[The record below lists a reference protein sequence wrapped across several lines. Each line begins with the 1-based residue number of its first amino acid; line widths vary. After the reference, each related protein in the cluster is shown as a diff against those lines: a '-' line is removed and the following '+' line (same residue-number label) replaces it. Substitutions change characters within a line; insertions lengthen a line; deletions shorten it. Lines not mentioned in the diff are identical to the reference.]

1 MTSQL
6 DSITFPYDVKVKDWK
21 TSNLPKPTLVR
32 LSKLVT
38 LDSQLVRKTI
48 GRLTPQDQQTIKK
61 NFSKIFNSL
70 SKK

>member
-6 DSITFPYDVKVKDWK
+6 DSITFPYDVTVRDWK